1 MQFYINNVFSVTIKL
16 LYYIICR
23 ILYVDMFVDA
33 RAKHANNFTV
43 IFYTLVRNLFG
54 IYIVVYLYEYLL
66 NVVN

>member
-33 RAKHANNFTV
+33 RANYANNFTV